1 LTFEEYVTARLP
13 TLLGTARL
21 ISADPALAEDLV
33 QDVLIKLHARWDT
46 IGQLVSRDAYVRRM
60 LINELISWRRKW
72 SRQIPHP
79 DPAGR
84 VSVPDRTTELDERDA
99 LMTEVRQLPPRQRI
113 VIVLRFFHDLSD
125 EQIAA
130 DLGCAVSTV
139 RVHASRALRALR
151 ITTQTTLTRTDGRP

>member
-1 LTFEEYVTARLP
+1 MTFEEYVLARLP
-13 TLLGTARL
+13 ALLGTARL
-21 ISADPALAEDLV
+21 ISTDPALAEDLV
-33 QDVLIKLHARWDT
+33 QDVLIKVHARWDT
-46 IGQLVSRDAYVRRM
+46 IAGLGYRDAYVRRM

-72 SRQIPHP
+72 ARQIPHR

-84 VSVPDRTTELDERDA
+84 ASVPDPTVEVDERDA
-99 LMTEVRQLPPRQRI
+99 LMAEVRQLPPRQRI
-113 VIVLRFFHDLSD
+113 VIVLRFFADLSD

-151 ITTQTTLTRTDGRP
+151 ITTETTLTRMDG

>member
-1 LTFEEYVTARLP
+1 MTFEEYVSARLP
-13 TLLGTARL
+13 ALLGTARL
-21 ISADPALAEDLV
+21 ISTDTALAEDLV

-72 SRQIPHP
+72 SRQIPHA

-84 VSVPDRTTELDERDA
+84 ASVSDRTSEVDERDA
-99 LMTEVRQLPPRQRI
+99 LMAEVRQLPPRQRI
-113 VIVLRFFHDLSD
+113 VVVLRFFADLSD

-151 ITTQTTLTRTDGRP
+151 INTQTTLTRTDG